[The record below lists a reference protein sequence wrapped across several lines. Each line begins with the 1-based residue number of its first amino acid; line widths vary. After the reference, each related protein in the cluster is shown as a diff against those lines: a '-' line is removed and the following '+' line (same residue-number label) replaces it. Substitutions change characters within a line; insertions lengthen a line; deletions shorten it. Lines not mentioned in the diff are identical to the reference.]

1 MKLIPR
7 EILGQWR
14 PIELIWRA
22 RYVYEQDPSPENRQ
36 ALQET
41 LERYDTENASP
52 FRRLRGQ
59 SQYDED
65 LFFQDGYSLALL
77 SHPRYLPPNWHAH
90 DFYELVYVY
99 RGGCENLLE
108 EAALQMRAGDFCIL
122 PPNLRHCICCCR
134 DDGLILNILIRKST
148 FRQSFRPLLSDL
160 GLLSSFFSGTLFQK
174 ENSGYLLFRCG
185 EDPVISR
192 LVLDMHR
199 EYVEQDAFSR
209 SLLSGQLMEL
219 LALLMR
225 RHQLDAIRM
234 TGRDRTQPAH
244 IAQMLQYI
252 EDHIADV
259 TLHEIAQA
267 FSYSDGHCSAIIKD
281 ATGKHFSELLRT
293 GKAQRAAALLRET
306 GKSLTAIAQEAGFCD
321 SSHMSRVFSAVYGQT
336 PARYRKEFAA
346 QGEGSA
352 RE

>member
-22 RYVYEQDPSPENRQ
+22 RYVYEQDPSPENWQ

-41 LERYDTENASP
+41 LDRYDTENASP

-122 PPNLRHCICCCR
+122 PPNLRHCIRCYR

-160 GLLSSFFSGTLFQK
+160 GLLSAFFSGTLFQK
-174 ENSGYLLFRCG
+174 ENSGYLLFRCE

-199 EYVEQDAFSR
+199 EYVEQEAFSR

-219 LALLMR
+219 L
-225 RHQLDAIRM
+225 
-234 TGRDRTQPAH
+234 
-244 IAQMLQYI
+244 
-252 EDHIADV
+252 
-259 TLHEIAQA
+259 AQA

-306 GKSLTAIAQEAGFCD
+306 GKSLTAISQEAGFCD

-346 QGEGSA
+346 QGEGST